1 MRMSKWFLFSL
12 RGKDHSFAEFLL
24 YLAYVTTR
32 RMQSQLTGQGK
43 VPWAETPCRANGF
56 LPFSIAGIA
65 VSVQGCRA
73 GLCGEGELRAALG
86 EVGSYTLDP
95 SLPGSLE
102 NHRASKE
109 GLLVSQPPKHGSDLH
124 RDYASWSQNPFLR
137 FSADGEEVFVVGRL
151 FGPVSASVI
160 LDIFP
165 HLPSPGSWC
174 ASFFFFSFYD
184 IFSSCLFPLWLKVF
198 LSLFSVFFWSETTL
212 RLSVVAFNL
221 EVLWLQAPWGQVST
235 SVCSLQ
241 CTWHLA

>member
-24 YLAYVTTR
+24 YLAYVTTQ

-174 ASFFFFSFYD
+174 ASFFFFFLLWY
-184 IFSSCLFPLWLKVF
+184 LFFLPVPTLIESVS
-198 LSLFSVFFWSETTL
+198 LSLLCFFLKWDNFETECGCL
-212 RLSVVAFNL
+212 
-221 EVLWLQAPWGQVST
+221 
-235 SVCSLQ
+235 
-241 CTWHLA
+241 